1 MKKVVL
7 ASAVVAALFMSGCSS
22 KNPEVDMSADS
33 NQNMGMM
40 GSSTDT
46 MMSSSDRLQ
55 QLLSA
60 IEGQV
65 KTVYFDFD
73 KFNIKSDMQPV
84 VNTNAS
90 LFNQSEAQSLTI
102 KVEGN
107 CDEWGTDEYNYALG
121 LKRAKATK
129 DALVKQGVSA
139 DRIMVVSY
147 GESNPVCSD
156 KTKACDAQNRRAEFK
171 VLP

>member
-7 ASAVVAALFMSGCSS
+7 ASAAIAALLISGCT
-22 KNPEVDMSADS
+22 KHPEVDMSADANS
-33 NQNMGMM
+33 NSGAGM
-40 GSSTDT
+40 GSNDS
-46 MMSSSDRLQ
+46 MMSDSERLQ
-55 QLLSA
+55 QLISS

-65 KTVYFDFD
+65 KSVYFDFD
-73 KFNIKSDMQPV
+73 KFNIKSDMQSV
-84 VNTNAS
+84 VSDNAG
-90 LFNQSEAQSLTI
+90 LFNQSEAQSLSVKI
-102 KVEGN
+102 EGN

-121 LKRAKATK
+121 LKRAKAAK

-156 KTKACDAQNRRAEFK
+156 KTKACDAQNRRADFK